1 MVSIEEDSG
10 AACAIYGDCERVLAA
25 LGSSNSL
32 SIDTKYFTVQVSIFT
47 SPEAV
52 LPETQLPINAV
63 LVCGSFDLLESV
75 SSLSFF
81 DVTDV
86 RLFMPS
92 QSPSQSELQFCFDHQ
107 VEYLDLENEP
117 ERVLE
122 AMNCSVWPG
131 AKMKSSRQAT
141 TAPSPAAPTATA
153 ATPTVSGLVD
163 QGALL
168 DELDELCLG
177 DNDDFGALLS
187 LVGRARQQ
195 GSNLTDSQRRENA
208 ERLAMALASMLEE
221 GEEEE

>member
-10 AACAIYGDCERVLAA
+10 AACAIYGECERVLAA
-25 LGSSNSL
+25 LGSSHSL
-32 SIDTKYFTVQVSIFT
+32 SIDTKYFTVQVSIF
-47 SPEAV
+47 SSIEPV

-63 LVCGSFDLLESV
+63 LVCGSFALLESV

-107 VEYLDLENEP
+107 VEYLDLEAEP

-122 AMNCSVWPG
+122 ALNCSVWPG
-131 AKMKSSRQAT
+131 AKMKSPRQAT
-141 TAPSPAAPTATA
+141 ATIAPPPPPA
-153 ATPTVSGLVD
+153 PTVSDLVD

-168 DELDELCLG
+168 DELDDLCLG

-195 GSNLTDSQRRENA
+195 GSNLTDSQRRDNA
-208 ERLAMALASMLEE
+208 ERLAMALASMLE
-221 GEEEE
+221 GEEDE